1 VCSHTAR
8 KKKEKKEGR
17 EGSDYDALGSYLRDE
32 PWKNNGESRRLLGI
46 SIFAVYR
53 ESLYD

>member
-1 VCSHTAR
+1 VCSHTGR
-8 KKKEKKEGR
+8 KKKENFRRRK
-17 EGSDYDALGSYLRDE
+17 GSRYDALRSYLRDE
-32 PWKNNGESRRLLGI
+32 PWKNNGKNRRLLGI

>member
-1 VCSHTAR
+1 VLAHGQE
-8 KKKEKKEGR
+8 EKREKEGR
-17 EGSDYDALGSYLRDE
+17 KGSSYDALGSYLRDE

>member
-1 VCSHTAR
+1 LHTGIREKENFRRR
-8 KKKEKKEGR
+8 K
-17 EGSDYDALGSYLRDE
+17 GSKYDALGSYPLDE
-32 PWKNNGESRRLLGI
+32 PWKNNGKGRRLLRI